1 MKDTGLIIND
11 YSVYADT
18 DTEPGHYTFYMEPE
32 HIVPKEDIPTY
43 RDAIEY
49 RMMQANPSYGDKIR
63 TGVLSPTELKF
74 VQLESYQLY
83 RDIMITKGTS
93 ANQLKPVR
101 VLDTPPKLRF
111 FHRLI
116 ENYGETTE

>member
-1 MKDTGLIIND
+1 MANAGCRVEDTGLIIND
-11 YSVYADT
+11 YRVYADT

-32 HIVPKEDIPTY
+32 HIVPKEDIPPY

-49 RMMQANPSYGDKIR
+49 RMMQ
-63 TGVLSPTELKF
+63 
-74 VQLESYQLY
+74 
-83 RDIMITKGTS
+83 